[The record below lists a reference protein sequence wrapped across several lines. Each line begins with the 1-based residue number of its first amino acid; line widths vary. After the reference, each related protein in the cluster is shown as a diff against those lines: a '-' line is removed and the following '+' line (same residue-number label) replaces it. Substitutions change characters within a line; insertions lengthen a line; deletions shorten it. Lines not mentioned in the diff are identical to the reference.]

1 MQHASHSLDYLSF
14 HVHLF
19 GLIFIRL
26 LYWCHSVYVR
36 VCVLLQGGIMFPDTA
51 KLYMAPIAD
60 SQCYDER
67 FHFYISHNSMT
78 SIDTSY
84 TAG

>member
-1 MQHASHSLDYLSF
+1 
-14 HVHLF
+14 
-19 GLIFIRL
+19 
-26 LYWCHSVYVR
+26 
-36 VCVLLQGGIMFPDTA
+36 MFPDTA